1 MLLLEPPERLLA
13 QLPGDSTTSP
23 ALRQLIAEANPQRS
37 FEQIARALD
46 VPWSHLSR
54 LAAHLRY
61 WRKAAVVDTVSKHNV
76 YVIHPHATLDLGSPV
91 VREFEL
97 EFGAQQRLSS
107 SSSAN
112 GGTALSAGGGGSSST
127 SAAAAGLS
135 LPELLSRFTVPRA
148 LADQVASAGS
158 EARGSDESNP
168 KQPSEH
174 HSRFFNHRLIFQ
186 NTPQ

>member
-1 MLLLEPPERLLA
+1 MYLPIKPHQTLLLLEPPERLLA

-23 ALRQLIAEANPQRS
+23 ALRQLITEANPQRS

-97 EFGAQQRLSS
+97 EFGAQRISS
-107 SSSAN
+107 SSSSTS
-112 GGTALSAGGGGSSST
+112 GGSALSAGAGSSG
-127 SAAAAGLS
+127 SAGAAGQS
-135 LPELLSRFTVPRA
+135 LAELLSRFTVPRS
-148 LADQVASAGS
+148 LGDQVASAGS
-158 EARGSDESNP
+158 EARGSDES
-168 KQPSEH
+168 
-174 HSRFFNHRLIFQ
+174 FNK
-186 NTPQ
+186 